1 MTVHEAEDS
10 IRRQQNETAFAWD
23 TAKRLVLKKEGAR
36 DRISFEDFEIALLGG
51 TIFTHNHPQ
60 GLEFAEDDPRSYG
73 NSFSMQDLRLACYAE
88 LAELRVVTPR
98 LRFSLKPPATGW
110 NFAYWLTVME
120 PIYLRHKAEVS
131 RELREASSSGT
142 MTLAQ
147 AITAH
152 FHSICSRVSTEL
164 GLEYRREED

>member
-1 MTVHEAEDS
+1 VNVREAEES
-10 IRRQQNETAFAWD
+10 IRRQQTETAFAWD
-23 TAKRLVLKKEGAR
+23 SEGSLGLRKDGAR
-36 DRISFEDFEIALLGG
+36 DRISFEDAEIALLSG

-60 GLEFAEDDPRSYG
+60 GLEFAEEDPRFYG

-110 NFAYWLTVME
+110 NFHYWLTVME
-120 PIYLRHKAEVS
+120 PAYLRHKAEVS
-131 RELREASSSGT
+131 RELREASSSGA

-147 AITAH
+147 AIATH
-152 FHSICSRVSTEL
+152 FHSICSRVAYEL
-164 GLEYRREED
+164 GLEYRREQT

>member
-1 MTVHEAEDS
+1 VNIREAEGL
-10 IRRQQNETAFAWD
+10 IRRQQTETAFAWD
-23 TAKRLVLKKEGAR
+23 AAGRFVLRKDGAR
-36 DRISFEDFEIALLGG
+36 DRISFEDAEIALLRG

-60 GLEFAEDDPRSYG
+60 GLEFAGDDPRSYG

-110 NFAYWLTVME
+110 DFAYWLAVME

-131 RELREASSSGT
+131 RELREAASSGT

-147 AITAH
+147 AIAAH